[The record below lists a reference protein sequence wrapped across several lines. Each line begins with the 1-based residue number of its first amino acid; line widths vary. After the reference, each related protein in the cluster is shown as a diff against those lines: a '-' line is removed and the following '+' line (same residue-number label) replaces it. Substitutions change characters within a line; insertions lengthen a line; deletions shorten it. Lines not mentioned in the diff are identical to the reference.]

1 MEQYVIKGGQ
11 PLEGE
16 VTIAGAKNAAL
27 GILAAAVMTD
37 QEVIIEN
44 VPNVRDTRVLLQ
56 AIEGIGAKVRY
67 IDEHTVSIC
76 GASIN
81 PNSDLCIDDEFIRKI
96 RASYYLLGALLG
108 KYKRSQVALPG
119 GCDIGARPINL
130 HIKGF
135 EALGA
140 QVDITNGTISTYAE
154 ELIGSHIY
162 MDVASVGATINI
174 MMAAVLAEGKTT
186 IENAAKEPHIVDVAN
201 FLNSMGANI
210 KGAGTDVIR
219 IRGVKELHGTTY
231 SIIPDQIE
239 AGTFMVAAAATKGNV
254 LIKNVIP
261 KHLEA
266 ITSKLNEIGAHVI
279 EYDDSVRVMSDKRLK
294 STNIKTLPY
303 PGFPT
308 DMQPQMAVTLA
319 LSNGTSIVTESIF
332 ENRFK
337 YVAELTR
344 MGAHIR
350 VEGNT
355 AIIDGVES
363 FTGANVAAPD
373 LRAGA
378 ALVIAAL
385 VADDFSVV
393 SDIKYIQRGYE
404 KFDEKLQCLGAKI
417 EKVDT
422 EKDIQKFKLKIG

>member
-1 MEQYVIKGGQ
+1 MEQYVIKGGR

-37 QEVIIEN
+37 QEVTIEN

-56 AIEGIGAKVRY
+56 AIQGIGATVNY
-67 IDEHTVSIC
+67 VDEHTVSIS
-76 GASIN
+76 GGTIT
-81 PNSDLCIDDEFIRKI
+81 PNSDLCVDDEFIRKI

-108 KYKRSQVALPG
+108 KYKHSQVALPG
-119 GCDIGARPINL
+119 GCDIGARPIDL

-140 QVDITNGTISTYAE
+140 KVDISNGMISVNAD
-154 ELIGSHIY
+154 ELVGSHIY
-162 MDVASVGATINI
+162 MDVISVGATINV
-174 MMAAVLAEGKTT
+174 MMAAVMAEGKTT

-201 FLNSMGANI
+201 LLNSMGANI

-219 IRGVKELHGTTY
+219 IRGVKSLHGTTY

-239 AGTFMVAAAATKGNV
+239 AGTFMVAAAATRGNV

-266 ITSKLNEIGAHVI
+266 ITSKLTDIGAHVT
-279 EYDDSVRVMSDKRLK
+279 EYDDSVRVMCDKRLK
-294 STNIKTLPY
+294 ATNIKTLPY

-337 YVAELTR
+337 YVAELSR

-355 AIIDGVES
+355 AILDGVETFS
-363 FTGANVAAPD
+363 GANVAAPD

-404 KFDEKLQCLGAKI
+404 KFDEKLRGLGALI
-417 EKVDT
+417 EKVETD
-422 EKDIQKFKLKIG
+422 KDIQKFKLRVG